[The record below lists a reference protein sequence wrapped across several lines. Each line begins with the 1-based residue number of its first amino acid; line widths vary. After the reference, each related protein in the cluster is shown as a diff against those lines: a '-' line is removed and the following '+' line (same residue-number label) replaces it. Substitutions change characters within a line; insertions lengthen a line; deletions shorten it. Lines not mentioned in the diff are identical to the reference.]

1 MREKNMNQ
9 AQKQAFDELQARID
23 AQAQK
28 DFGPE
33 VVERWQ
39 NPPFMGRMKDC
50 QAMACAAGSC
60 GNSISIYLKFENRH
74 IAEITFFSE
83 GCGSSVVCASMLCE
97 LARGRNLEQAL
108 ELGAD
113 DVMKALPGLPAAK
126 KKYAL
131 LAVKALHQA
140 ALSLSGKENTDE

>member
-1 MREKNMNQ
+1 MNQ
-9 AQKQAFDELQARID
+9 TQKQAFDELQARID
-23 AQAQK
+23 AQIQR

-33 VVERWQ
+33 VVERWK
-39 NPPFMGRMKDC
+39 NPPFMGRMEDC

-60 GNSISIYLKFENRH
+60 GNSISIYLKLKSRR

-97 LARGRNLEQAL
+97 LARGQTLEQAL
-108 ELGAD
+108 KLGAD

-126 KKYAL
+126 RKYAV

-140 ALSLSGKENTDE
+140 VRSLPG